1 MSTVAPTALASDLER
16 ECRNAAALPQRPA
29 RLTSSHSTVSTS
41 DARLAT
47 RRIHHGRIIDLD
59 VDTVRF
65 PDGSTAEMDI
75 IRHPGAS
82 AIVPFLTSPHD
93 ADPQLLMLR
102 QYRYAAAGY
111 LWEIPAGRLDAGEAP
126 HECAVRELREETGCT
141 ATRVEH
147 LYTMFTTPGFTDEVI
162 HVFAASGL
170 TRGVTS
176 HESDE
181 FMEVVPMPLTEAM
194 ERIRVGEIRDAKTAL
209 AILYAAR
216 FATAESA
223 SRIR

>member
-1 MSTVAPTALASDLER
+1 V
-16 ECRNAAALPQRPA
+16 
-29 RLTSSHSTVSTS
+29 SSS

-65 PDGSTAEMDI
+65 PDGSIGDMDI
-75 IRHPGAS
+75 VRHPGAS
-82 AIVPFLTSPHD
+82 AIVPFVTSPLD
-93 ADPQLLMLR
+93 DDPQLLLLR
-102 QYRYAAAGY
+102 QYRYAAGGY
-111 LWEIPAGRLDAGEAP
+111 LWEVPAGRLDPGEDP
-126 HECAVRELREETGCT
+126 HACAVRELREETGCT

-147 LYTMFTTPGFTDEVI
+147 LYTMFTTPGFTDEMI
-162 HVFAASGL
+162 HVFAAIDL

-181 FMEVVPMPLTEAM
+181 FMEVVPMKLSEAL

-216 FATAESA
+216 FATLS
-223 SRIR
+223 